1 MPHLNTDA
9 IVLHILDYSE
19 TSRILRLATREAG
32 MVSVLARGARRSR
45 SRFGSAL
52 DLFAEGVAQLS
63 LRESRDLQT
72 LAGFDVVRSHPELGA
87 NLERFA
93 AASALA
99 ELVLRFG
106 TEEGSATLF
115 EVLSHALADIAAASP
130 QDAREAGLAAAWR
143 LVAELGFAPAVFVC
157 GACHTEL
164 RTAGPLTFSTAVGG
178 ALCER
183 CARLY
188 PPGRTLP
195 VEAREQIHGWCEGRS
210 AAEGGGGGGGLPAA
224 TARAHQRLLR
234 EFLAHH
240 LTEGRPLRAFDAWE
254 RGSLVDG

>member
-1 MPHLNTDA
+1 MPLLATDA
-9 IVLHILDYSE
+9 IVLHVLDYSE
-19 TSRILRLATREAG
+19 TSRILRLATRDAG

-52 DLFAEGVAQLS
+52 DLFAQGVAQLS
-63 LRESRDLQT
+63 LRESRELQT
-72 LAGFDVVRSHPELGA
+72 LAGFDVVRSYPELGA

-106 TEEGSATLF
+106 TEEGSGTPF
-115 EVLSHALADIAAASP
+115 HVLSMALAAIAAASP
-130 QDAREAGLAAAWR
+130 DDAREAGLAGSWR
-143 LVAELGFAPAVFVC
+143 LVAELGFAPAVLVC
-157 GACHTEL
+157 AACHVGL
-164 RTAGPLTFSTAVGG
+164 RNAEQLTFSTAAGG

-183 CARLY
+183 CARIH

-195 VEAREQIHGWCEGRS
+195 LEAREQIYRWCEAGRTL
-210 AAEGGGGGGGLPAA
+210 GGGLPVA

-240 LTEGRPLRAFDAWE
+240 LTEGRALRAFDAWE
-254 RGSLVDG
+254 RGSLGGADG

>member
-1 MPHLNTDA
+1 MPLLATDA
-9 IVLHILDYSE
+9 IVLHILNYSE
-19 TSRILRLATREAG
+19 TSRIFRLATRDAG

-63 LRESRDLQT
+63 LRESRELQT
-72 LAGFDVVRSHPELGA
+72 LAGFDVMRSHPGLGA

-106 TEEGSATLF
+106 TEEGSGTPYD
-115 EVLSHALADIAAASP
+115 VLSIALADIAAAAP
-130 QDAREAGLAAAWR
+130 NDAREAGLAASWR
-143 LVAELGFAPAVFVC
+143 LVAELGFAPAVLVC
-157 GACHTEL
+157 GACHSEL
-164 RTAGPLTFSTAVGG
+164 TRAGPLQFSTAVGG

-183 CARLY
+183 CSRQH

-195 VEAREQIHGWCEGRS
+195 REAREQIHSWCERGRTL
-210 AAEGGGGGGGLPAA
+210 GGLPAA
-224 TARAHQRLLR
+224 HARAHQRLLR

-240 LTEGRPLRAFDAWE
+240 LADGRALRAFDAWE
-254 RGSLVDG
+254 RGSLGDR